1 MRKNKIIAI
10 ICILLGIIAVIIGY
24 QIKNTNNKSEANSTT
39 IVQESEQSVKQEN
52 STTKGTTTK
61 ENYNTE
67 ASSLSSTKP
76 ISNSGTTKQITTT
89 KANQT
94 TTKAATT
101 TTTTTKPSSI
111 NVTISITC
119 KNAIN
124 YGLDYPLY
132 MLNNKSVSVKDGAT
146 VFDVINSV
154 ADISYNSKTYI
165 KGINGL
171 MEKQA
176 GPSSGWMYRVN
187 GVAPQKP
194 ASNYTLKNGDN
205 IEWYYVTSPNDN

>member
-1 MRKNKIIAI
+1 MRKNKIIVI
-10 ICILLGIIAVIIGY
+10 ICILLGVIAVIIGY
-24 QIKNTNNKSEANSTT
+24 QIKNSNTKSEANSTT
-39 IVQESEQSVKQEN
+39 IIQKIEQSIEQEN
-52 STTKGTTTK
+52 STTKDITTK
-61 ENYNTE
+61 ENNNIL
-67 ASSLSSTKP
+67 SSSVSSTK
-76 ISNSGTTKQITTT
+76 SVSSSATTKQSTTT
-89 KANQT
+89 KATQT
-94 TTKAATT
+94 TTKTA
-101 TTTTTKPSSI
+101 TTTTTKPSNI

-205 IEWYYVTSPNDN
+205 IEWYYVTSPSDN

>member
-1 MRKNKIIAI
+1 MRKNKIIVI
-10 ICILLGIIAVIIGY
+10 ICILLGVIAVIIGY
-24 QIKNTNNKSEANSTT
+24 QIKNSNTKSEANSTT
-39 IVQESEQSVKQEN
+39 IIQKIEQSIEQEN
-52 STTKGTTTK
+52 STTKDITTK
-61 ENYNTE
+61 ENNNIL
-67 ASSLSSTKP
+67 SSSVSSTK
-76 ISNSGTTKQITTT
+76 SVSSSATAKQSTTT
-89 KANQT
+89 KATQT
-94 TTKAATT
+94 TTKTA
-101 TTTTTKPSSI
+101 TTTTTKPSNI

-205 IEWYYVTSPNDN
+205 IEWYYVTSPSDN

>member
-1 MRKNKIIAI
+1 MRKNKIIVI
-10 ICILLGIIAVIIGY
+10 ICILLSVITVIIGY
-24 QIKNTNNKSEANSTT
+24 QIKNSNTKSEANSTT
-39 IVQESEQSVKQEN
+39 IIQKIEQSIEQEN
-52 STTKGTTTK
+52 STTKDITTK
-61 ENYNTE
+61 ENNNIL
-67 ASSLSSTKP
+67 SSSASSTK
-76 ISNSGTTKQITTT
+76 SVSSSATTKQSTTT
-89 KANQT
+89 KATQT
-94 TTKAATT
+94 TTKTA
-101 TTTTTKPSSI
+101 TTTTTKPSNI

-205 IEWYYVTSPNDN
+205 IEWYYVTSPSDN